1 MTREGTRGVARK
13 YRQVDKVEFD
23 VPAMWKCLD
32 ALHSLRGPRVLT
44 INSLFL
50 HNSATKRFAS
60 IL

>member
-50 HNSATKRFAS
+50 HNSAT
-60 IL
+60 